1 MTNNSDIFN
10 TWIRE
15 AKEEVGNHGWRYA
28 SQNAVT
34 LATIGM
40 MSEKLNRRINSIVRP
55 AWIIAVAVAGS
66 ALWYIISNI
75 LGI

>member
-1 MTNNSDIFN
+1 MFNNADLFD
-10 TWIRE
+10 TMVRE
-15 AKEEVGNHGWRYA
+15 AKEEVSHDGWRAA

-34 LATIGM
+34 LASIGM
-40 MSEKLNRRINSIVRP
+40 MAEKLNRRINSIIRP

-66 ALWYIISNI
+66 ALWYIISNV